1 MNPYSEILTEN
12 AEGGVTVPPTLG
24 RKPLLGF
31 SPPNA
36 EQASP
41 PEKLIKN
48 FSNKELRQ
56 LTDSNRLSVN

>member
-12 AEGGVTVPPTLG
+12 AEGGVTVPPTPG

-41 PEKLIKN
+41 P
-48 FSNKELRQ
+48 
-56 LTDSNRLSVN
+56 